1 MQIQKLKRTR
11 IIFIILS
18 GIVLL
23 LIVYQLYINQL
34 TEQYTQ
40 AIQQK
45 ICEEYGNQYHILH
58 VSFDH
63 KQNLVFAEMTEDDS
77 WLAELNTIELIYDP
91 TQDTLMLPNGLAYT
105 YHSDREEWVLIE

>member
-1 MQIQKLKRTR
+1 MQIKRLKITR
-11 IIFIILS
+11 IIFILLS

-23 LIVYQLYINQL
+23 LIVYQLYINHL

-40 AIQQK
+40 AVQQK

-77 WLAELNTIELIYDP
+77 WLAELNTIELIYDLS
-91 TQDTLMLPNGLAYT
+91 QDTLILPNGLAYT
-105 YHSDREEWVLIE
+105 SHFDRTEWVR